1 MPPEITTKPDHE
13 EIQIDSVE
21 APPGDRHVDD
31 KSPDVTPGSPDV
43 RDGSPDVRDGSPVV
57 RDGSPDEGSEG
68 DDKLVFETDR
78 MRILTNSKEDV
89 TDKDEAEITRDRYG
103 RVVKIE
109 RNADYKPKCISV
121 YVHQI
126 E

>member
-1 MPPEITTKPDHE
+1 MLPPKISTKRDHE

-43 RDGSPDVRDGSPVV
+43 RDGSPDVRDGSPDV
-57 RDGSPDEGSEG
+57 RDRSPDEGSAP

-89 TDKDEAEITRDRYG
+89 TDKDEITRDRYG

-109 RNADYKPKCISV
+109 RNADSKPKCISV